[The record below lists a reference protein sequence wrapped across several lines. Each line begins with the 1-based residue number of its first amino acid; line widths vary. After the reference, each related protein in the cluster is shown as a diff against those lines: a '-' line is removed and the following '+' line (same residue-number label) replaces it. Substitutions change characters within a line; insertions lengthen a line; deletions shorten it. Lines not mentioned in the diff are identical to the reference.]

1 MSNSVIVIGTI
12 LIDCKGF
19 ASTPYLPRRNLG
31 SVRFIHGGVGRNVT
45 ESLARIGIDVVMAS
59 TVNADSNGQAVVEHL
74 LKCGAG
80 TDYIVQVPERGMEL
94 WMAILDE
101 NGHLAGSISD
111 MPDLAGLEKLMD
123 EQRDGS
129 LVSILAPDLP
139 FILEIM

>member
-80 TDYIVQVPERGMEL
+80 TDYIVQVPERGMGL

-101 NGHLAGSISD
+101 NGHLVG
-111 MPDLAGLEKLMD
+111 
-123 EQRDGS
+123 
-129 LVSILAPDLP
+129 
-139 FILEIM
+139 